1 MKNQVCCFTGHR
13 IMKMPKG
20 EVIRRLDEIIDY
32 LVSKGVIYYGCGGAL
47 GFDTLAAEAVIRA
60 RNKNPKVKLI
70 LVLPCKD
77 QDKKWKPDEKATYS
91 YLKSQA
97 DKLRYISEEYT
108 STCMH
113 DRNRH
118 MVNESKYCIALLERP
133 SGGTFYTFKYAI
145 EQGLEIYNLAENNYL
160 SPLEINIL

>member
-1 MKNQVCCFTGHR
+1 MKNQVCCFTVHR
-13 IMKMPKG
+13 IMKMPKS
-20 EVIRRLDEIIDY
+20 EIIKRLDEVIDY

-60 RNKNPKVKLI
+60 RNKNPNVKLI

-77 QDKKWKPDEKATYS
+77 QDKKWNDKDKEVYS
-91 YLKSQA
+91 YIKSQA
-97 DKLRYISEEYT
+97 DKIRYISDEYT

-118 MVNESKYCIALLERP
+118 MVNESSVCIAFLERN
-133 SGGTFYTFKYAI
+133 SGGTYYTFKYAR
-145 EQGLEIYNLAENNYL
+145 EKELVIYNLSCDDYMLPTKE
-160 SPLEINIL
+160 

>member
-13 IMKMPKG
+13 IIKMSKI
-20 EVIRRLDEIIDY
+20 EVNNRLDKLIEY

-60 RNKNPKVKLI
+60 RTKNPLIKLI

-77 QDKKWKPDEKATYS
+77 QDIKWKQEDKDKYEYI
-91 YLKSQA
+91 KSQS
-97 DKLRYISEEYT
+97 DKIRYISDIYT
-108 STCMH
+108 STCMY

-118 MVNESKYCIALLERP
+118 LVDESCYCISLLEHY
-133 SGGTFYTFKYAI
+133 SGGTYYTFRYAK
-145 EQGLEIYNLAENNYL
+145 EKGLIIYNIANSDYM
-160 SPLEINIL
+160 SPV